1 MTNLNELAKRMEPTR
16 HVPITEE
23 VFLSFQR
30 LFGNKTPGQVYDELT
45 EAYAE
50 IERLKALT
58 HHSGGKSW
66 SEAAIQDRLLRT
78 RVEGYLRVL
87 VYGATRTREIDS
99 WEADCKCAEFIH
111 NALPDIPE
119 TAMKIAEIVGADQA
133 MKQVLSK
140 KSAQSLRAVADGKET
155 IRDFDKVVQ
164 AAVDAVPASQAHT
177 VRDALVTHYVNNGY
191 KFVLH
196 PSGEEVPPAD
206 ISVWDYHGEMVV
218 MVVSDPKDA
227 A

>member
-1 MTNLNELAKRMEPTR
+1 MTDKNIEPAQ
-16 HVPITEE
+16 HVSLVEAI
-23 VFLSFQR
+23 LQNFQR
-30 LFGNKTPGQVYDELT
+30 FFGDKTPGQVYDELT

-50 IERLKALT
+50 IKRLKELT
-58 HHSGGKSW
+58 HYSAGKTW
-66 SEAAIQDRLLRT
+66 SEVAIQDRSLRART
-78 RVEGYLRVL
+78 EGYLRVL

-133 MKQVLSK
+133 MKQVLSR
-140 KSAQSLRAVADGKET
+140 KSAQTLRAVAEGKET

-164 AAVDAVPASQAHT
+164 AAVDAVPASLANF
-177 VRDALVTHYVNNGY
+177 VRDALVTHHVNNGY

-218 MVVSDPKDA
+218 MVASDPKDA